1 MKIVPILGALALA
14 AGCASFD
21 GRGLVPGQSSL
32 ADVEK
37 TMGRAADK
45 RPGPNGETVYY
56 YPRLPWGYATY
67 VARIAPDG
75 RLVAIEQRLTEENI
89 AKLKP
94 GATRAEEV
102 RDLLGPP
109 FEPMKQA
116 LSGNE
121 IWTYPMRIAGH
132 PTPKWFL
139 AHISPDGVLR
149 ETYMIDDP
157 NWVRQ
162 DAPRRGILH

>member
-1 MKIVPILGALALA
+1 MRTILILGLFAMA

-21 GRGLVPGQSSL
+21 GRGLVPGQSSF

-37 TMGRAADK
+37 VMGRPADK
-45 RPGPNGETVYY
+45 RTGPGGETVYY

-67 VARIAPDG
+67 VARIAPDD
-75 RLVAIEQRLTEENI
+75 RLIAIEQRLTEENI

-121 IWTYPMRIAGH
+121 IWTYPMRIGGH

-139 AHISPDGVLR
+139 ATISPDGVLR
-149 ETYMIDDP
+149 DTYIIDDP

-162 DAPRRGILH
+162 DSPRRGLP